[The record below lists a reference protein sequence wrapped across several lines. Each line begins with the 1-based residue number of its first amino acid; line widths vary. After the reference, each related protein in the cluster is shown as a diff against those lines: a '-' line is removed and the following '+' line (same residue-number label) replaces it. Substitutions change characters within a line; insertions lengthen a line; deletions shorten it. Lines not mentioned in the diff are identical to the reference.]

1 MDLKCVVSLICGLV
15 LVVMPCEGWTSTT
28 FPTTSTRSTA
38 TPTTTTT
45 RSTATPTTTTTRS
58 TATPTTTT
66 TRSTATPT
74 TTTTRST
81 ATPTTTT
88 TRSTATPTTTTT
100 RSTAT
105 PTTTTTRSTATPTT
119 TTTRSTSTPR
129 ATTRTTATNT
139 PASPLNQIKSLV
151 DAAFKSCNQ
160 TCPYNYLTLMAA
172 DSIHETCGVLQTFIN
187 CLKPVCYPGSV
198 SDSMKTASSICVP
211 STSTYTPWRNETTAR
226 YDTTKSVTE
235 GSLVNHIKTIVEAA
249 YKSCVTC
256 YSSHLD
262 VLNKDYIYDVCGAF
276 DIFDGCIKAYCYYV
290 TFSDN
295 INDARANCDR
305 IRQPYLDTG
314 LSSAMSCR
322 GHWRISALI
331 FMVTLFFRT
340 L

>member
-1 MDLKCVVSLICGLV
+1 MDLKCVVCLICGMV
-15 LVVMPCEGWTSTT
+15 LAVVMPCEGWTSTT

-45 RSTATPTTTTTRS
+45 RSTSTPTTTTTRS
-58 TATPTTTT
+58 TSTPTTTT
-66 TRSTATPT
+66 TRST
-74 TTTTRST
+74 S
-81 ATPTTTT
+81 
-88 TRSTATPTTTTT
+88 S
-100 RSTAT
+100 
-105 PTTTTTRSTATPTT
+105 PTT

-198 SDSMKTASSICVP
+198 SDNMKTASSICVP

-235 GSLVNHIKTIVEAA
+235 GAYTHYLIGVVKHTFMKVVA
-249 YKSCVTC
+249 YKNLKEKWSFNNPQ
-256 YSSHLD
+256 YADS
-262 VLNKDYIYDVCGAF
+262 
-276 DIFDGCIKAYCYYV
+276 
-290 TFSDN
+290 
-295 INDARANCDR
+295 
-305 IRQPYLDTG
+305 
-314 LSSAMSCR
+314 
-322 GHWRISALI
+322 
-331 FMVTLFFRT
+331 
-340 L
+340 